1 IKMDAM
7 KTVVEQLRRE
17 AQMQRKNVSEVAR
30 DLLDYCE
37 KHKATDTLVSGTTD
51 AQNPF
56 REKKGCTLI

>member
-1 IKMDAM
+1 M
-7 KTVVEQLRRE
+7 
-17 AQMQRKNVSEVAR
+17 
-30 DLLDYCE
+30 DYCE